1 MTIGPWISTSARS
14 WRTEYRR
21 TNEIVVMDVYEH
33 AGMQGSI
40 WVIIRAR
47 PMVALNP
54 MIGATEAFPKV
65 LIGLAINMTDPD
77 PQCRWR
83 TDARSSN
90 APKRALETVVF
101 VYNTLKDHR

>member
-1 MTIGPWISTSARS
+1 
-14 WRTEYRR
+14 
-21 TNEIVVMDVYEH
+21 MDVYEH

-65 LIGLAINMTDPD
+65 LIGLAINRTDPD
-77 PQCRWR
+77 QQLQMEDRCKKQQCSEKSTGDCSFRI
-83 TDARSSN
+83 
-90 APKRALETVVF
+90 
-101 VYNTLKDHR
+101 